1 MNIARESYALV
12 LVCLA
17 DLVST
22 IFFVSYRSATEGNP
36 LMAYY
41 LSHSLGAFVGI
52 KLVLCLMP
60 LFLMEYARQHRPQSA
75 RLGLRVALAGYLF
88 SYVAGVSQLN
98 PAVQPIGRPAPS
110 SVTNARY
117 QHRKVQHDDRAQM
130 ALHLATAAVRSDSS
144 GTAAMKF
151 PPREDR

>member
-12 LVCLA
+12 LICLA

-60 LFLMEYARQHRPQSA
+60 LFLMEYARQRRPRSA
-75 RLGLRVALAGYLF
+75 RLGLRVALAGYLL
-88 SYVAGVSQLN
+88 SYAAGVSQLN
-98 PAVQPIGRPAPS
+98 PPDPMIHHSGSPSSACPQYHRPRVGHYAPAQMIPYRLPARTASANLPAP
-110 SVTNARY
+110 T
-117 QHRKVQHDDRAQM
+117 DR
-130 ALHLATAAVRSDSS
+130 
-144 GTAAMKF
+144 
-151 PPREDR
+151 